1 VEVTPDAVRLR
12 KLVLDAVQRQ
22 KASRAR
28 KHVSEP
34 AV

>member
-12 KLVLDAVQRQ
+12 KLVLDGVERQ

-28 KHVSEP
+28 QRVAEP